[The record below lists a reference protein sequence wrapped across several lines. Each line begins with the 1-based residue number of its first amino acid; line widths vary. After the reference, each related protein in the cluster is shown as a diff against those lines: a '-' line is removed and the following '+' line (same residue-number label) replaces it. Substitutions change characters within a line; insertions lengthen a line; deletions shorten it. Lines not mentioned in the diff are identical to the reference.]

1 MSNINNQTAIQKLQ
15 ELAGGHIQ
23 RISATDHLDKTVHQW
38 SEAEIDA
45 LTLAISARRPLLV
58 RGEPGTGKT
67 QLARAAADQ
76 LGWALHATTIY
87 PRFEAAD
94 LLYRFDAVKRLA
106 DAQAREPNLQEENYW
121 EPGPLWKAYDW
132 EKASRYGSC
141 RPKVGGE
148 DKTKIDGHVVLLDEI
163 DKADSD
169 VPNSL
174 LDVLGQRA
182 FEIPALNLQ
191 FGSPQQQQP
200 LIIITTN
207 EERELPAAFVRR
219 CIVLNLAYDPAI
231 GYQEWLVQR
240 GRAHFAAAEGGI
252 EERISDSIIVTAA
265 KRLVEDR
272 SNAEQAGLP
281 PPGLAEFID
290 LLSAL
295 DKLAP
300 RDTATQEHWMKRLSA
315 YAFIKHRPLE
325 GLPGTLQSRPFD
337 SDLLG

>member
-1 MSNINNQTAIQKLQ
+1 MNNKSDLTCAQILQ
-15 ELAGGHIQ
+15 HLKPGQVQ
-23 RISATDHLDKTVHQW
+23 RIPATLHLDATVHKW
-38 SEAEIDA
+38 SQAEIDA

-67 QLARAAADQ
+67 QLARAAAHQ
-76 LGWALHATTIY
+76 LGWTLHATTIH
-87 PRFEAAD
+87 PRFEASD

-106 DAQAREPNLQEENYW
+106 DAQAREPNLQEDNYW
-121 EPGPLWKAYDW
+121 EPGPLWKAYNW
-132 EKASRYGSC
+132 KLACCYGSC
-141 RPKVGGE
+141 RPKASGE
-148 DKTKIDGHVVLLDEI
+148 AETEPEGHVVLLDEI

-169 VPNSL
+169 LPNSL

-191 FGSPQQQQP
+191 FGAPQRQLP

-219 CIVLNLAYDPAI
+219 CIVLNLAYDPAL

-240 GRAHFAAAEGGI
+240 GRAHFAAAEGVP
-252 EERISDSIIVTAA
+252 ERLSDPIIRLAA

-272 SNAEQAGLP
+272 SNAEQAALP
-281 PPGLAEFID
+281 PPGLAEFVD

-295 DKLAP
+295 HELAP
-300 RDTATQEHWMKRLSA
+300 GDAVTQESWLKRLSA
-315 YAFIKHRPLE
+315 YAFVKHRPVE
-325 GLPGTLQSRPFD
+325 GLPGTQQSRAFD
-337 SDLLG
+337 SGLPD

>member
-76 LGWALHATTIY
+76 LGWALHATTIH
-87 PRFEAAD
+87 PRFEAAE

-132 EKASRYGSC
+132 PLACQYGSF

-148 DKTKIDGHVVLLDEI
+148 DKTQPEGHVVLLDEI

-219 CIVLNLAYDPAI
+219 CIVLNLACDPAI
-231 GYQEWLVQR
+231 GYQEWLVRR

-300 RDTATQEHWMKRLSA
+300 RNTATQEHWMKRLSA
-315 YAFIKHRPLE
+315 YAFIKHRPVE